1 MSDTNLSEHA
11 AIPARVSILSQMSFA
26 SQSMPTIPGMY
37 CPLPGSVGCQ
47 ALRERKD
54 ENSLSRARQAGCLEP
69 EAHGFCTFSTS
80 SIREA
85 M

>member
-1 MSDTNLSEHA
+1 
-11 AIPARVSILSQMSFA
+11 
-26 SQSMPTIPGMY
+26 
-37 CPLPGSVGCQ
+37 
-47 ALRERKD
+47 
-54 ENSLSRARQAGCLEP
+54 LSRARQAGCLEP